1 MGIMQMKSGR
11 TSATIIEARQFNDE
25 EEGSFLMCVEFDP
38 RGARIDLI
46 HHDFQQFNAD
56 HG

>member
-25 EEGSFLMCVEFDP
+25 EEGSFLMRVEFDP